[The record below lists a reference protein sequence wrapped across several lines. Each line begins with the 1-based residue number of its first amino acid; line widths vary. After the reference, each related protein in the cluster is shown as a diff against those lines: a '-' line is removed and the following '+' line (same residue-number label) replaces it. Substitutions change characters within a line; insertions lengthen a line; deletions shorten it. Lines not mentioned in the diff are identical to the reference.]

1 MRTTLN
7 SPALVEDVLPGTANT
22 LERVACWRDC
32 VPAVSRYDRQCT
44 RILVSECILIGRA
57 PNREGLG
64 RVEESCGMWSKN
76 DSFSRPKPIRFATP
90 KWPPDSPDTQTQ
102 LSSGS
107 QAKMG
112 QAAVI
117 K

>member
-57 PNREGLG
+57 PNREGG
-64 RVEESCGMWSKN
+64 EWK
-76 DSFSRPKPIRFATP
+76 
-90 KWPPDSPDTQTQ
+90 
-102 LSSGS
+102 SGS
-107 QAKMG
+107 
-112 QAAVI
+112 VWHVE
-117 K
+117 